1 MDFRT
6 LTYFRVVA
14 QELNFTHAAEK
25 LNMSQPPL
33 SNQIKNLEDD
43 LGVQLFIRG
52 KRKMKLTE
60 AGHLL
65 YRRSGQ
71 LLGLADKTRKEISA
85 MEQGLSGALCIG
97 LVEGRAPFITARYIT
112 GFRALYPMVTFRLTH
127 GGGDET
133 LSLLSRGLV
142 DLAFIASPY
151 DSEHLDSIPVG
162 REVWTAHIPASHPLA
177 ADADSPLPVSDLS
190 GEPLIVPD
198 RKSRIDAIHRWFRAS
213 GHEPNIIVETASY
226 LDALALA
233 EQGAGIAIYP
243 QTVSWTSPNVVQRLI
258 TSPTK
263 IAEYVL
269 VSEKNQPLTLL
280 ASEFRSFVSDV
291 QEGRLDLPGQNPGP
305 EEAQERRISF
315 RIPADAGIL

>member
-85 MEQGLSGALCIG
+85 MEQGLSVPSASAWW
-97 LVEGRAPFITARYIT
+97 RAAR
-112 GFRALYPMVTFRLTH
+112 P
-127 GGGDET
+127 
-133 LSLLSRGLV
+133 LSPPAIS
-142 DLAFIASPY
+142 
-151 DSEHLDSIPVG
+151 
-162 REVWTAHIPASHPLA
+162 PASAPSTPW
-177 ADADSPLPVSDLS
+177 SPS
-190 GEPLIVPD
+190 
-198 RKSRIDAIHRWFRAS
+198 A
-213 GHEPNIIVETASY
+213 
-226 LDALALA
+226 
-233 EQGAGIAIYP
+233 
-243 QTVSWTSPNVVQRLI
+243 
-258 TSPTK
+258 
-263 IAEYVL
+263 
-269 VSEKNQPLTLL
+269 
-280 ASEFRSFVSDV
+280 
-291 QEGRLDLPGQNPGP
+291 
-305 EEAQERRISF
+305 
-315 RIPADAGIL
+315 